1 MLKIGKIDYLNLL
14 PFDVYLKRFPLS
26 SQQKKMIA
34 YKKSYPAKLN
44 KDFLFSGIDAG
55 FVSSIMALGR
65 KKIAQNVGIIAK
77 GEVWSVIVLP
87 LNSQDDYQSATSNAL
102 AKVLGV
108 NGEVRIG
115 DRALRYKLEG
125 GEYQDLGLLWWE
137 KYQLPFVFG
146 LFCSKK
152 QSLQVNAMIK
162 GFAKA
167 RSKIPHYILEQRA
180 KQSQINPKDIKAYLQ
195 KIYYALGG
203 REKRALEVFH
213 RELRILGIGK
223 PKRV

>member
-14 PFDVYLKRFPLS
+14 PFDVYLKASSLS
-26 SQQKKMIA
+26 TQQKRMIA

-44 KDFLFSGIDAG
+44 KDFLFSRIDAG
-55 FVSSIMALGR
+55 FVSSIMALGD
-65 KKIAQNVGIIAK
+65 KKIASNIGIIAK
-77 GEVWSVIVLP
+77 GEVWSVIVIP
-87 LNSQDDYQSATSNAL
+87 QRSKDDYQSATSNAL

-108 NGEVRIG
+108 SGEIRIG
-115 DRALRYKLEG
+115 DRALHYKLGG

-137 KYQLPFVFG
+137 KHHLPFVFG

-152 QSLQVNAMIK
+152 KNSQIQTLLK

-167 RSKIPHYILEQRA
+167 KVKIPYYILEQRA
-180 KQSQINPKDIKAYLQ
+180 RETHISAKEIKEYLQ
-195 KIYYALGG
+195 KIYYKLASK
-203 REKRALEVFH
+203 EKRGLECFH

-223 PKRV
+223 PRRV